1 MRRKVKLSRILILI
15 LIPILIVSGS
25 VYVIYMLFTQ
35 EESVIEE
42 KSYYDLNLFSLENG
56 LMTYK
61 DSLYKVSTGIDVS
74 SHNGA
79 VDWAAVKTD
88 GIEFAMLRIG
98 YRGAQEGILHEDEY
112 FNTFDDYD
120 LYLKNVYG
128 DYMTPPPE
136 NKRGGHTDELGNIIF
151 DLHKDYSEYKKELS
165 EKYDQNEK
173 I

>member
-1 MRRKVKLSRILILI
+1 MICKINEHRI
-15 LIPILIVSGS
+15 
-25 VYVIYMLFTQ
+25 MLDPMKYNQWATVWYSM
-35 EESVIEE
+35 EVSVIQPKKILE
-42 KSYYDLNLFSLENG
+42 KF
-56 LMTYK
+56 TK
-61 DSLYKVSTGIDVS
+61 IK
-74 SHNGA
+74 
-79 VDWAAVKTD
+79 
-88 GIEFAMLRIG
+88 F
-98 YRGAQEGILHEDEY
+98 EDEY

-136 NKRGGHTDELGNIIF
+136 NKRGGYTDELGNIIF

>member
-1 MRRKVKLSRILILI
+1 MGCCMVFNGGFGNTDKKILEK
-15 LIPILIVSGS
+15 
-25 VYVIYMLFTQ
+25 FTK
-35 EESVIEE
+35 I
-42 KSYYDLNLFSLENG
+42 KF
-56 LMTYK
+56 
-61 DSLYKVSTGIDVS
+61 
-74 SHNGA
+74 
-79 VDWAAVKTD
+79 
-88 GIEFAMLRIG
+88 
-98 YRGAQEGILHEDEY
+98 EDEY